1 MELLLQYGADIEA
14 QDSAGRT
21 TLALAVAFGNS
32 NMVKLLLDHNAKP
45 DHLDQTRWTP
55 LNYAMLPDS
64 FLQPVVAIPDKP
76 RIVELLLKIRPSL
89 LGRRDN
95 CEQTCIAAAISY
107 GNCEKVRLLLD
118 YPGSDIRQGVI
129 SIPLLCYAAYSG
141 KDAVVKLLIEQGVS
155 LQGTDGRYGRN
166 ALSWATCS
174 NKEAAFT
181 RLLNTPGI
189 DGIMLVK
196 WAGMHCSMLQLEGV
210 SACSNN

>member
-1 MELLLQYGADIEA
+1 MELLLQYGAGIEA

-21 TLALAVAFGNS
+21 TPALAVAFGNL
-32 NMVKLLLDHNAKP
+32 NM
-45 DHLDQTRWTP
+45 
-55 LNYAMLPDS
+55 
-64 FLQPVVAIPDKP
+64 PVVAIPDKP